1 MKLGCRRLRLTVL
14 LACFYCFLCPE
25 GLFAKMPEGFK
36 DIKLGMKRSHIVE
49 TLSKSPGHYSFEE
62 LGDEITEVIRGDNL
76 FRFAIYRFNAE
87 DELMEID
94 LQMREIL
101 GRDKVL
107 EIYNTEHGLS
117 LSPNKVSVESNK
129 SIEVKDNRLILKMAL
144 DRDKRSAKG
153 TE

>member
-1 MKLGCRRLRLTVL
+1 MNLGCRRLRLMVL
-14 LACFYCFLCPE
+14 MACSCYFLSPVV
-25 GLFAKMPEGFK
+25 LFAKMPEGFK

-49 TLSKSPGHYSFEE
+49 ALSKSPGHYSFEE

-87 DELMEID
+87 DELTEID

-101 GRDKVL
+101 GRDRVL

-117 LSPNKVSVESNK
+117 LSPNKVSVEANK
-129 SIEVKDNRLILKMAL
+129 SIEVKDNRLILKL
-144 DRDKRSAKG
+144 SYDRDKRSAKG
-153 TE
+153 TK